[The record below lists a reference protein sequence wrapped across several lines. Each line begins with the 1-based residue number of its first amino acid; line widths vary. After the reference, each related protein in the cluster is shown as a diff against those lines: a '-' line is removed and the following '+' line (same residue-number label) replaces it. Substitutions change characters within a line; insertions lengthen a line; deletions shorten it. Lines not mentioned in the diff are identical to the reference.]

1 MNSAQDFLLAAKRC
15 EIHALEQ
22 LSLTCELVKDVS
34 GLIHVLQRERGASN
48 VYLGSRGS
56 RFQHLLSQHIA
67 GSKAAEVEVRRRF
80 VKLDQNNGRVV
91 GGVRLFSRIA
101 YVLHGL
107 ESLPDLRVRIQE
119 LELSSLDA
127 TSAFSRLIGGLLAIV
142 FEAADT
148 SADPEI
154 TKILVAL
161 FNFMQGK
168 EFAGQERAVGATGFA
183 AGYFSLLEQQK
194 ILHVIDAQER
204 SFEIF
209 TQFAT
214 PETLAAWQKTL
225 SSTAVL
231 ELKRLRQ
238 LVQKASPEH
247 PVPSELSELW
257 FELTTRR
264 IDEMQWIE
272 QQLAATLVA
281 ISDQKINEAQSD
293 LRSHKDILDALVAM
307 DAQTLST
314 VTLLFNAGSVMPE
327 SSAQARESVSL
338 AGMSPAFSR
347 SVFELVQAQAQRLQA
362 VSDQLCAAKQALQ
375 ERKQIERAK
384 GLLMLHRSLSEEQ
397 AYKMLRQAA
406 MEQNRR
412 LIDVAETV
420 VSMVDLLQD
429 NRGKSPTSLR
439 V

>member
-1 MNSAQDFLLAAKRC
+1 MNTAQDFLLAAKRC
-15 EIHALEQ
+15 EIHSLEQ

-34 GLIHVLQRERGASN
+34 SLIHVLQRERGASN
-48 VYLGSRGS
+48 VYLGSRGT
-56 RFQHLLSQHIA
+56 RFQQLLSQHIA
-67 GSKAAEVEVRRRF
+67 ASKAAEVEVRRRF
-80 VKLDQNNGRVV
+80 IKLDQNNGRVA

-107 ESLPDLRVRIQE
+107 EGLSDLRVRVQE

-148 SADPEI
+148 SSDPEI
-154 TKILVAL
+154 TKTLVAL

-168 EFAGQERAVGATGFA
+168 EFAGQERAVGATGLA
-183 AGYFSLLEQQK
+183 AGYFSLVEQQK

-214 PETLAAWQKTL
+214 ADTLAAWQKIL
-225 SSTAVL
+225 SSSVVL

-238 LVQKASPEH
+238 LVQKASPEY

-257 FELTTRR
+257 FEITTSR

-272 QQLAATLVA
+272 QQLAAALVA
-281 ISDQKINEAQSD
+281 ISDQKISEARSD
-293 LRSHKDILDALVAM
+293 LRSHKNIFDALAAM
-307 DAQTLST
+307 DAQALSS
-314 VTLLFNAGSVMPE
+314 VTLLYNAATELSDTAKQP
-327 SSAQARESVSL
+327 SESVSL

-347 SVFELVQAQAQRLQA
+347 SVFELVQAQAQRLQS

-420 VSMVDLLQD
+420 VSMVDLLQE
-429 NRGKSPTSLR
+429 NRGRSVSELR